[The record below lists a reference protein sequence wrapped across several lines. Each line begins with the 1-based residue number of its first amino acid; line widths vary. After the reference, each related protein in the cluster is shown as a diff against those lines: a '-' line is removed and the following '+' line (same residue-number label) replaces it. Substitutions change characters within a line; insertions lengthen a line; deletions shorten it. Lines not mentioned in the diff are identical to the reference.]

1 MCGDTQGIRE
11 GVGCVETFNAYVK
24 VLHVWRHSMHM

>member
-1 MCGDTQGIRE
+1 MCGDTQCIRE
-11 GVGCVETFNAYVK
+11 GVAYVATLKAYAK